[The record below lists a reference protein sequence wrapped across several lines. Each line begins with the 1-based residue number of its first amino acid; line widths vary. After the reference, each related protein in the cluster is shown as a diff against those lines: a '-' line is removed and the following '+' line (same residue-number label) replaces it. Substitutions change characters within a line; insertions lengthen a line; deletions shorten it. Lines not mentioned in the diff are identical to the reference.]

1 MNLKYLAGPVALV
14 GLLGASVPADA
25 QGRRDNGSR
34 SHNSRGE
41 RAQPRQATP
50 QNQPADRGRTER
62 STGNRPDRPDRDRQ
76 AGGGQG
82 RTDRDR
88 QAGAPP
94 QGRADRDRP
103 ATDGA
108 QDRTDRGRQPGAV
121 ARERAVPRIDTYR
134 GNRYERPRTV
144 VIQPRRVYRSS
155 GYRPYSYTFRPRVNV
170 GFGVFLGY
178 PVPYPYYDP
187 YAYPSQL
194 YGSRYPYGGYPAQT
208 PGYPA
213 QGPGYQV
220 GPGGALAYG
229 GVSLDIS
236 PRDAAVYVDGTY
248 VGVADDFYD
257 PSHPL
262 SVLAGRHRIEVQAPG
277 YQPLTFDVDVLSGQ
291 VIPYQGDLQP

>member
-1 MNLKYLAGPVALV
+1 MNLKYIAGPVALV
-14 GLLGASVPADA
+14 GLLGAAVPAQA
-25 QGRRDNGSR
+25 QGRRDNGNR
-34 SHNSRGE
+34 SDRNAGE
-41 RAQPRQATP
+41 KAQPRQAAP
-50 QNQPADRGRTER
+50 QSQPADRGRNGR
-62 STGNRPDRPDRDRQ
+62 STASRPDRPERDRQ
-76 AGGGQG
+76 AGGPQN

-88 QAGAPP
+88 QAGAPTQGRPDRERPNAGAP
-94 QGRADRDRP
+94 QARADR
-103 ATDGA
+103 G
-108 QDRTDRGRQPGAV
+108 GQPGAV
-121 ARERAVPRIDTYR
+121 ARERAVPRVDTYR

-144 VIQPRRVYRSS
+144 IIQPRRAYRSS
-155 GYRPYSYTFRPRVNV
+155 GYRPYTYTFRPRVRV

-178 PVPYPYYDP
+178 PVAYPYYDP
-187 YAYPSQL
+187 YAYPAQI
-194 YGSRYPYGGYPAQT
+194 YGSPYPYGGYPAQT
-208 PGYPA
+208 PGYPP

-220 GPGGALAYG
+220 GPGGAVAYG
-229 GVSLDIS
+229 GISLDIS